1 MRGLAVLLAA
11 SLAGRLRRLERA
23 APDRTGGGEMSKEP
37 ITTDDQLAAALNRVH
52 DALDAASGHEV
63 PGQRVD
69 RAGLVQA
76 EATYALARVVEIY
89 GRLLMNRI
97 DRIDSVLTEIKS
109 QMP

>member
-1 MRGLAVLLAA
+1 
-11 SLAGRLRRLERA
+11 
-23 APDRTGGGEMSKEP
+23 
-37 ITTDDQLAAALNRVH
+37 VH

-76 EATYALARVVEIY
+76 EATYALARVVEMY

-109 QMP
+109 QIPSRPTGVPGWPLTPPSSDPAT